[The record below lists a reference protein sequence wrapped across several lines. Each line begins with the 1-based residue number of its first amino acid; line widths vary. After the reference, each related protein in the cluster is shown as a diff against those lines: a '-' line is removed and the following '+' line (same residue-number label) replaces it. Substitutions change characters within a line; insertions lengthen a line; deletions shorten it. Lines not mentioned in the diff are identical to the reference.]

1 VAGQTHDE
9 AQVIDAVD
17 GSPNKAEV
25 QKLTLGGGTF
35 AVGDTILFKIDGVKF
50 GANVEAVNGSNEI
63 TSVKVHG
70 RSTAADASNTDAF
83 TSTALAGAITLSV
96 AANVLTFTGTT
107 TGGSADFVVDSGSG
121 LVKRGLVAGAQGV
134 DIATASNATNA
145 INTIDAALSKVST
158 ARASA
163 GAVIN
168 RLEYAVDNLAN
179 VSQNTA
185 ASRSRILDAD
195 YAAESTELARTQ
207 IIQQAGT
214 AMLAQANQQAQSVL
228 ALLK

>member
-1 VAGQTHDE
+1 
-9 AQVIDAVD
+9 
-17 GSPNKAEV
+17 
-25 QKLTLGGGTF
+25 
-35 AVGDTILFKIDGVKF
+35 
-50 GANVEAVNGSNEI
+50 
-63 TSVKVHG
+63 
-70 RSTAADASNTDAF
+70 
-83 TSTALAGAITLSV
+83 
-96 AANVLTFTGTT
+96 
-107 TGGSADFVVDSGSG
+107 VVDSGSG